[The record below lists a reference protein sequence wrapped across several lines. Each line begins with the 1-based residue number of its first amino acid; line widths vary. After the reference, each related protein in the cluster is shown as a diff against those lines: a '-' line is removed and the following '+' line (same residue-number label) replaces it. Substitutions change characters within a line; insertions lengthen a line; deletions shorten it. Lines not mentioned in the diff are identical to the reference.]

1 MHGRHGIGRT
11 EDAPR
16 FYWIG
21 RDSRYLYDMET
32 SIQAENNESRS
43 RHQPRTSVQRVTV
56 ILQHTR
62 EAKTRRREGE
72 TRRKAA
78 VYTGVLDAGAGE
90 YEIRNMRAET
100 RTDGLWDE
108 EILCVHKHVCERRL

>member
-1 MHGRHGIGRT
+1 MGNVCVRMHGRHGIGRT

-32 SIQAENNESRS
+32 STQAENNESRS

-62 EAKTRRREGE
+62 ETKTRRREGDQSE
-72 TRRKAA
+72 SSGIYGGTRCR
-78 VYTGVLDAGAGE
+78 GGG
-90 YEIRNMRAET
+90 I
-100 RTDGLWDE
+100 
-108 EILCVHKHVCERRL
+108 